1 MSNQERIYNL
11 IGKPFQ
17 CIVGDEI
24 ETFNMISVIE
34 ATPSNVTFKANDL
47 RTIPQEVEVSVPY
60 ENIISAAF
68 IA

>member
-11 IGKPFQ
+11 IGKPFS
-17 CIVGDEI
+17 CIIDDEI
-24 ETFNMISVIE
+24 KFFNMISVIE
-34 ATPSNVTFKANDL
+34 ATPDNVSFKAHDL
-47 RTIPQEVEVSVPY
+47 QNLNKEIEISVPY